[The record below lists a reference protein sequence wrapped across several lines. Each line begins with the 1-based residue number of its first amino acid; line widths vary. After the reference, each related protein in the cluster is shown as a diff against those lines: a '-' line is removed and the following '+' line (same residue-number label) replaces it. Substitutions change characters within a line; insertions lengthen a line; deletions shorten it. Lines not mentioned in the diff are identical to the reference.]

1 MYKNTA
7 ESIHDSYH
15 RISALDNRTAEGR
28 FGMLWS
34 GFLLYVYI
42 YIMAARKSN
51 HTVMLPNT
59 YMLLCEPW
67 ILNIPSLDMQ
77 LCHLSQT
84 LNGICIASVIEYGE
98 PFPSP

>member
-42 YIMAARKSN
+42 YNGSKKVQPYSN
-51 HTVMLPNT
+51 
-59 YMLLCEPW
+59 
-67 ILNIPSLDMQ
+67 
-77 LCHLSQT
+77 
-84 LNGICIASVIEYGE
+84 ASKHVYVVVRTMDIEYSFFGHAIV
-98 PFPSP
+98 PSIPNAKWNMHSQCH